1 MGRLTRCAKVHVRFA
16 IAIAESESRFIVHTR
31 SRSGIHGFSLP
42 ELMIVVAIIFVTL
55 TMGGLLVNTTIQMS
69 QLRGSATR
77 YAELLQTARTR
88 AASDD
93 RFYSV
98 YIQPAAGP
106 NTSLAYVDVYPQL
119 VNGVSGHGPPPTGFY
134 DPGHGV
140 PVTTL
145 STSVLPQ
152 PVASAPATANLKNLF
167 CAACAPNI
175 VSNGAP
181 TWGPDGMPCKANA
194 SLDLSATVCNSAG
207 GPMAYVTYFQ
217 SQTNREWSAVTVSPA
232 GRIKTWYYSA
242 DTGTW
247 TPQ

>member
-1 MGRLTRCAKVHVRFA
+1 MGQSYMLLK
-16 IAIAESESRFIVHTR
+16 SRIR
-31 SRSGIHGFSLP
+31 GFSLP
-42 ELMIVVAIIFVTL
+42 ELMIVVAIILVTL
-55 TMGGLLVNTTIQMS
+55 TMAGMVVNSTIQMS

-88 AASDD
+88 ATADD

-98 YIQPAAGP
+98 YIQPAVGP
-106 NTSLAYVDVYPQL
+106 NPSLAYVDVYPQT
-119 VNGVSGHGPPPTGFY
+119 VNGVSGHGPPPAGFY

-145 STSVLPQ
+145 SNSVLVQ
-152 PVASAPATANLKNLF
+152 PAASAPATANLRTLF

-181 TWGPDGMPCKANA
+181 SWGPDGMPCKANA
-194 SLDLSATVCNSAG
+194 SLDLSATVCNPAG

-217 SQTNREWSAVTVSPA
+217 SQTNREWSAVTASPA
-232 GRIKTWYYSA
+232 GRIKAWFYSA